1 MSLQSFLLRT
11 FFYLYAILLQ
21 EIGLGSEALP
31 LTVAV
36 GSPASALVLYLY
48 TKSIKSLGSR
58 MTLRFS
64 NLACLIMFIAMGVYC
79 GQLKG
84 LSGKVIVVV
93 FYALREIYVSLLSS
107 QQWAFISTTLDK
119 STSSYLV
126 SFSGIVSVASAV
138 GSCTV
143 ERLVTIGGVRGLLF
157 TSLAATVI
165 GLIAAESA
173 NVIVV
178 HHHQQRARRDAERKA
193 AGLSPYQTPKP
204 SSDNLAS
211 LDTSTQRSDSSKTMK
226 SDTTASEAKPT
237 GVATA
242 AKHSPK
248 AGFWRDS
255 WDLIRSYPILQLL
268 FFEAITHQVCT
279 NMLNIMFH
287 NSLRFSPMDSAL
299 KAKLVGRFFATV
311 SIVSCGLQ
319 CFVLPTILSQSTL
332 PRVLMYLPFIV
343 FATVMI
349 GVVHPGL
356 VSVMLGFGTMKV
368 LEYSIM
374 HSASEMIYVPLGHEV
389 RYVGKELVKFF
400 GHKLGKSAASLVLSF
415 LIAKLQPS
423 IMFQSIW
430 GGAFSLIWAVSI
442 FGLSKHLVERANED
456 DDDDDTDAD
465 GNGYR
470 DGSNNNNDATNN
482 LDDVALYGDKSAVV
496 TSEPLKMQSSR
507 HSEAPYDRTR
517 SSLRKR
523 DMRLTTSTS
532 MPIFEIPASTSTGSM
547 ASWQLQSRSS
557 RCTTEDETTL
567 SEAEMAP
574 FWMSDSDDNDDDH
587 HDRVAAGG
595 KAPSSKEKLSTYLA
609 ELRLRRLT
617 KAASSAKDLSSH
629 VPEQRTLS
637 PFSSEKNIRS
647 SSLTAPSGDAATGSG
662 DALPSGQSTPSSMS
676 SWFSRTSMESSLS
689 VDELVNGGIDMDRDS
704 HVGDFI
710 GDTLTSMLVGLPLE
724 SASDDSADEPDYD
737 PAAVVV
743 ERRRRVASH
752 AAGDETPSSSSVVEL
767 SPAFPSSSATDV
779 VDPIVKKKQ

>member
-1 MSLQSFLLRT
+1 
-11 FFYLYAILLQ
+11 
-21 EIGLGSEALP
+21 
-31 LTVAV
+31 
-36 GSPASALVLYLY
+36 
-48 TKSIKSLGSR
+48 

-64 NLACLIMFIAMGVYC
+64 NLACLIMFIAMGVSC

-165 GLIAAESA
+165 GLLAAESA

-211 LDTSTQRSDSSKTMK
+211 LDASTTTTAQRGGDSSKTVK
-226 SDTTASEAKPT
+226 SDTSETKPT
-237 GVATA
+237 GTA
-242 AKHSPK
+242 ALAKHPPQK

-255 WDLIRSYPILQLL
+255 WELIRSHPILQLL

-311 SIVSCGLQ
+311 SIMSSGLQ
-319 CFVLPTILSQSTL
+319 CFVLPTMLSQSTL

-400 GHKLGKSAASLVLSF
+400 GHKLGKSAASLALSF

-423 IMFQSIW
+423 LMFQSIW

-442 FGLSKHLVERANED
+442 FCLSKHLVERANED
-456 DDDDDTDAD
+456 DDNDDNDTDPD
-465 GNGYR
+465 GNG
-470 DGSNNNNDATNN
+470 NNDE
-482 LDDVALYGDKSAVV
+482 ALYGDKSAVV
-496 TSEPLKMQSSR
+496 TSEPLKMQSAR
-507 HSEAPYDRTR
+507 PPEAHDRNTR
-517 SSLRKR
+517 PTLRKR

-532 MPIFEIPASTSTGSM
+532 MPIFEIPSSTSTGSM

-574 FWMSDSDDNDDDH
+574 FWMSDSDDDH
-587 HDRVAAGG
+587 DGQRGRVAAGG
-595 KAPSSKEKLSTYLA
+595 KSPSSKEKLSTYLA

-617 KAASSAKDLSSH
+617 KAASSAKDLSNH

-637 PFSSEKNIRS
+637 PFSSEKLRLAS
-647 SSLTAPSGDAATGSG
+647 AASASGDATGSG
-662 DALPSGQSTPSSMS
+662 EALPSGQSTPSSMS

-689 VDELVNGGIDMDRDS
+689 IDEMVGGDRDS

-724 SASDDSADEPDYD
+724 SASDDSADEPDD
-737 PAAVVV
+737 AVVV
-743 ERRRRVASH
+743 ERRLLRAASH
-752 AAGDETPSSSSVVEL
+752 GGDTKPPSSAVVSTA
-767 SPAFPSSSATDV
+767 SPSDA

>member
-1 MSLQSFLLRT
+1 MTFALCSTFIGYEYARAASITLL
-11 FFYLYAILLQ
+11 ADE

-48 TKSIKSLGSR
+48 TKSIKSLGTR

-64 NLACLIMFIAMGVYC
+64 NLACLIMFIAMGVSC

-165 GLIAAESA
+165 GLLAAD
-173 NVIVV
+173 
-178 HHHQQRARRDAERKA
+178 H
-193 AGLSPYQTPKP
+193 
-204 SSDNLAS
+204 
-211 LDTSTQRSDSSKTMK
+211 
-226 SDTTASEAKPT
+226 
-237 GVATA
+237 
-242 AKHSPK
+242 
-248 AGFWRDS
+248 
-255 WDLIRSYPILQLL
+255 PILQLL

-311 SIVSCGLQ
+311 SIMSSGLQ
-319 CFVLPTILSQSTL
+319 CFVLPTMLSQSTL

-400 GHKLGKSAASLVLSF
+400 GHKLGKSAASLALSF

-423 IMFQSIW
+423 LMFQSIW

-442 FGLSKHLVERANED
+442 FCLSKHL
-456 DDDDDTDAD
+456 
-465 GNGYR
+465 
-470 DGSNNNNDATNN
+470 
-482 LDDVALYGDKSAVV
+482 
-496 TSEPLKMQSSR
+496 PLKMQSAR
-507 HSEAPYDRTR
+507 PAETHDRDRTTR
-517 SSLRKR
+517 PTLRKR

-532 MPIFEIPASTSTGSM
+532 MPIFEIPSSTSTGSM

-574 FWMSDSDDNDDDH
+574 FWMSDSDDDH
-587 HDRVAAGG
+587 DGQRGRVAAGG
-595 KAPSSKEKLSTYLA
+595 KSPSSKEKLSTYLA

-617 KAASSAKDLSSH
+617 KAASSAKDLSNH

-637 PFSSEKNIRS
+637 PFSSEKLRLAS
-647 SSLTAPSGDAATGSG
+647 AASASGDATGSG
-662 DALPSGQSTPSSMS
+662 EALPSGQSTPSSMS

-689 VDELVNGGIDMDRDS
+689 IDEMVGGDRDS

-724 SASDDSADEPDYD
+724 SASDDSADEPDD
-737 PAAVVV
+737 AVVV
-743 ERRRRVASH
+743 ERRLLRAASH
-752 AAGDETPSSSSVVEL
+752 GGDTKPPSSAVVSTA
-767 SPAFPSSSATDV
+767 SPSDA